1 MLLFGV
7 CLILISIASNDLVDG
22 VVDTLDKC
30 LDNMHAVGDLLDV
43 LGTEDDLRRREEKDD
58 IVLTGKKAKLETCAA
73 IVGAVDLFREYYFQP
88 PFGDIALRLSET
100 IYLNK
105 LLKDNKKKLGDT
117 LYVASKDGDA
127 ASDFHSACDEKGPSV
142 IIVETTSGTVF
153 GGYTDVSWSSKST
166 TYVKSSTSFLFQLR
180 PSMTQYPIKA
190 SEVSKAVHHNS
201 ATGPTFGSGHDF
213 SILSNTMSTT
223 SHARGG
229 YTYIFPETPSYE
241 FGDGERFFFVKDYV
255 VTKALAL

>member
-105 LLKDNKKKLGDT
+105 LLKTVNKKLGDT
-117 LYVASKDGDA
+117 LYAASRDGDA
-127 ASDFHSACDEKGPSV
+127 AGDFHSACDEKGPSV
-142 IIVETTSGTVF
+142 IIVETLSGNVF
-153 GGYTDVSWSSKST
+153 GGYTDVSWSSKSSEF
-166 TYVKSSTSFLFQLR
+166 KRSDTSFLFRLR
-180 PSMTQYPIKA
+180 PSMTQYVIKQ
-190 SEVSKAVHHNS
+190 SEVSYAVYHNS
-201 ATGPTFGSGHDF
+201 DRGPTFGAGHDLKIASNAM
-213 SILSNTMSTT
+213 SIN
-223 SHARGG
+223 SHTNGG
-229 YTYIFPETPSYE
+229 KTYTFPETPSYRLNN
-241 FGDGERFFFVKDYV
+241 GERFFVVKDYV
-255 VTKALAL
+255 VTKAEAL